1 MRAPK
6 NSFGLLTILMVVW
19 IVAEYFVFHYLYAP
33 QLLLRQVIRQP
44 DKMTPKQF
52 EELRLAAL
60 NNRFD
65 EQDSFTLIDVM
76 ESNNMDRVVLEIFA
90 NLKNRDI
97 VDDRILLWYADRL
110 RKYGRHLEAE
120 DNYLHL
126 LDNLRNKKTQP

>member
-6 NSFGLLTILMVVW
+6 NSFGLLTILMVLWV
-19 IVAEYFVFHYLYAP
+19 VAECFVFHQVYAP

-52 EELRLAAL
+52 EELRMAAL
-60 NNRFD
+60 NNHFD

-76 ESNNMDRVVLEIFA
+76 ESNNMDRVVLDIFA

-97 VDDRILLWYADRL
+97 ADDRILLWYADRL

-120 DNYLHL
+120 DNYQLL
-126 LDNLRNKKTQP
+126 LDHLHKEKQQP